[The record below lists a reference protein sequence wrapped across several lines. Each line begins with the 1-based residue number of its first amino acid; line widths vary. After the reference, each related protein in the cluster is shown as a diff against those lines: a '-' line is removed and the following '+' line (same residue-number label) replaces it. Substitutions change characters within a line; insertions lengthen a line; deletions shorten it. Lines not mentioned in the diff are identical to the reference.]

1 MYEHD
6 YCSAC
11 SALPFIPFKYR
22 IAGRNIDIHLEE
34 DYPAEEMPQETKT
47 RIDVSKDGRFR
58 IAYYEDGELADWE
71 YMFAGIADMEIKNG
85 NTLIVTFNDGTC
97 EKATL
102 QENDGAFNLEY
113 AISICMMKKL
123 CSAMYCGEGSQVY
136 NKLVDVGIRKW
147 KEIQKKRAKAEKEAK
162 AEQHRMEK
170 RIEKTKK
177 RKEKREARMKAAKE
191 AEKERQIEIQ
201 KEAYLRAMREFQ
213 MENNK

>member
-6 YCSAC
+6 CSTCNAP
-11 SALPFIPFKYR
+11 PFIPFEYR

-136 NKLVDVGIRKW
+136 NKLVDIGIRKW
-147 KEIQKKRAKAEKEAK
+147 KEIKKKKQRQKKKPKKNSIAWKSVS
-162 AEQHRMEK
+162 K
-170 RIEKTKK
+170 RQ
-177 RKEKREARMKAAKE
+177 RSARKREKQE
-191 AEKERQIEIQ
+191 
-201 KEAYLRAMREFQ
+201 
-213 MENNK
+213 